1 MRNLLFIAIFTIA
14 ATVIGCN
21 SKKQSET
28 TCETTCETTECNTI
42 CGKWELAKINGN
54 SIVAKEAEEQAYV
67 IFNMQD
73 STVAAFDGCNNI
85 GGWIVNA
92 DNGNLVLV
100 DMAST
105 LQFCPEQGESAML
118 GAILNVADKY
128 EIKECA
134 EQGKFLVLTSSNDSV
149 SATFKAV
156 EEIK

>member
-1 MRNLLFIAIFTIA
+1 MRNLLFISIFALISTL
-14 ATVIGCN
+14 IGCN
-21 SKKQSET
+21 SKNQK
-28 TCETTCETTECNTI
+28 CEAQQTPSI
-42 CGKWELAKINGN
+42 CGKWELTKINN
-54 SIVAKEAEEQAYV
+54 NAIVANEGEEQAYV

-85 GGWIVNA
+85 GGWVVKA
-92 DNGNLVLV
+92 DSGNLVMV

-105 LQFCPEQGESAML
+105 LQFCDEQGESAML

-134 EQGKFLVLTSSNDSV
+134 EQGKFLVITSTNDSI

-156 EEIK
+156 EIK

>member
-1 MRNLLFIAIFTIA
+1 MRNLLFISIFALISTL
-14 ATVIGCN
+14 TGCN
-21 SKKQSET
+21 SKNQK
-28 TCETTCETTECNTI
+28 CEAQQTPSI
-42 CGKWELAKINGN
+42 CGKWELTKINN
-54 SIVAKEAEEQAYV
+54 NAIVANEGEEQAYV

-85 GGWIVNA
+85 GGWVVKA
-92 DNGNLVLV
+92 DSGNLVMV

-105 LQFCPEQGESAML
+105 LQFCEEQGESAML

-134 EQGKFLVLTSSNDSV
+134 EQGKFLVITSTNDSI

-156 EEIK
+156 EIK

>member
-1 MRNLLFIAIFTIA
+1 MRKLLFISLFALISTL
-14 ATVIGCN
+14 VGCN
-21 SKKQSET
+21 SKNQQCEAQQSPS
-28 TCETTCETTECNTI
+28 I
-42 CGKWELAKINGN
+42 CGKWELTKINDN
-54 SIVAKEAEEQAYV
+54 AIVTNEGEEQAYV

-85 GGWIVNA
+85 GGWVVKA
-92 DNGNLVLV
+92 EGGNLVMV

-105 LQFCPEQGESAML
+105 LQFCEGQGESAML

-134 EQGKFLVLTSSNDSV
+134 EQGKFLVITSSNDSI

-156 EEIK
+156 EIK

>member
-1 MRNLLFIAIFTIA
+1 MRNLLFISIFAIGLTL
-14 ATVIGCN
+14 IGCN

-28 TCETTCETTECNTI
+28 TCETTCEVTECNTI
-42 CGKWELAKINGN
+42 CGKWELTKINDNTITANEG
-54 SIVAKEAEEQAYV
+54 EEQAYV

-85 GGWIVNA
+85 GGWVVKA
-92 DNGNLVLV
+92 DSGNLVMV

-105 LQFCPEQGESAML
+105 LQFCPDQGESAML

-128 EIKECA
+128 EIKECS
-134 EQGKFLVLTSSNDSV
+134 EQGKFLVITSTNDSI

-156 EEIK
+156 EETK

>member
-1 MRNLLFIAIFTIA
+1 MRNLLFISIFALISTL
-14 ATVIGCN
+14 IGCN
-21 SKKQSET
+21 SKNQK
-28 TCETTCETTECNTI
+28 CEAQQTPSI
-42 CGKWELAKINGN
+42 CGKWELTKINN
-54 SIVAKEAEEQAYV
+54 NAIVANEGEEQAYV

-85 GGWIVNA
+85 GGWVVKA
-92 DNGNLVLV
+92 DSGNLVMV

-105 LQFCPEQGESAML
+105 LQFCEEQGESAML

-134 EQGKFLVLTSSNDSV
+134 EQGKFLVITSTNDSI

-156 EEIK
+156 EIK